1 MNAKSIYDKLVNV
14 EGIPSSILT
23 YSDKNDCIIIEVQD
37 YDKSVFKFAQKF
49 FNGYKSVDIDYTN
62 ENKTSVWYNDVS
74 EYSDRETIDSIT
86 RFYYGMKV
94 KGLVESKKSA
104 RKSMK
109 EFNEDINNTA
119 YFDRVAGE
127 LHSWYVCYVE
137 DYERKYEYGFKN
149 EKECINWIKKNGF
162 DLDPSMI
169 ESKKSA
175 RKSIKES
182 RGQTVAE
189 LLQNAS
195 SKTIVHIYNDSTSDE
210 FVGTNDQL
218 KGEFSRFLYYTV
230 SVWNISND
238 KIVNI
243 YCY

>member
-1 MNAKSIYDKLVNV
+1 MKYYVYAGYYENFISGHKLPKPYTLRDEFKTFDEALDYVLENWEDDV
-14 EGIPSSILT
+14 IFFTEDVIGDAIDNGFI
-23 YSDKNDCIIIEVQD
+23 NDENWED
-37 YDKSVFKFAQKF
+37 YLM
-49 FNGYKSVDIDYTN
+49 
-62 ENKTSVWYNDVS
+62 E
-74 EYSDRETIDSIT
+74 
-86 RFYYGMKV
+86 
-94 KGLVESKKSA
+94 ESKKSV

-195 SKTIVHIYNDSTSDE
+195 TKTIVYIYSDSTGDE
-210 FVGTNDQL
+210 FEGTNDQL

-230 SVWNISND
+230 SVWNIGND

>member
-1 MNAKSIYDKLVNV
+1 MKYYVYAGYYENFISGHKLPKPYTLRDEFKTFDEALDYVWENWEDDDIFFTEDV
-14 EGIPSSILT
+14 IGDAIDNGFI
-23 YSDKNDCIIIEVQD
+23 NDENWED
-37 YDKSVFKFAQKF
+37 YLM
-49 FNGYKSVDIDYTN
+49 
-62 ENKTSVWYNDVS
+62 E
-74 EYSDRETIDSIT
+74 
-86 RFYYGMKV
+86 
-94 KGLVESKKSA
+94 ESKKSA

-162 DLDPSMI
+162 DLDPSMN

-195 SKTIVHIYNDSTSDE
+195 IKTIVHIYSDSTGDE
-210 FVGTNDQL
+210 FEGTNDQL

-230 SVWNISND
+230 SVWNIGND

>member
-1 MNAKSIYDKLVNV
+1 MAKSTDYRGIHISIRYEYWYDYY
-14 EGIPSSILT
+14 EIREI
-23 YSDKNDCIIIEVQD
+23 
-37 YDKSVFKFAQKF
+37 
-49 FNGYKSVDIDYTN
+49 
-62 ENKTSVWYNDVS
+62 NKGKKWNDVTLFS
-74 EYSDRETIDSIT
+74 TLKEAKQYIDDH
-86 RFYYGMKV
+86 YDE
-94 KGLVESKKSA
+94 LVELCNVK
-104 RKSMK
+104 
-109 EFNEDINNTA
+109 
-119 YFDRVAGE
+119 
-127 LHSWYVCYVE
+127 
-137 DYERKYEYGFKN
+137 
-149 EKECINWIKKNGF
+149 
-162 DLDPSMI
+162 
-169 ESKKSA
+169 ESKSST

>member
-1 MNAKSIYDKLVNV
+1 MNL
-14 EGIPSSILT
+14 
-23 YSDKNDCIIIEVQD
+23 
-37 YDKSVFKFAQKF
+37 
-49 FNGYKSVDIDYTN
+49 
-62 ENKTSVWYNDVS
+62 
-74 EYSDRETIDSIT
+74 
-86 RFYYGMKV
+86 
-94 KGLVESKKSA
+94 KKSA

-195 SKTIVHIYNDSTSDE
+195 IKTIVHIYSDSTDDE

-230 SVWNISND
+230 SVWNIGND

>member
-1 MNAKSIYDKLVNV
+1 MIRIFHLKDNYFFKYIYRRKYYVYAGYYENFISGHKLPKPYTLRDEFKTFDEALDYVLENWEDDAIFFTEDV
-14 EGIPSSILT
+14 IGDAIDNGFI
-23 YSDKNDCIIIEVQD
+23 NDED
-37 YDKSVFKFAQKF
+37 W
-49 FNGYKSVDIDYTN
+49 
-62 ENKTSVWYNDVS
+62 ENYLM
-74 EYSDRETIDSIT
+74 E
-86 RFYYGMKV
+86 
-94 KGLVESKKSA
+94 ESKNS
-104 RKSMK
+104 
-109 EFNEDINNTA
+109 T
-119 YFDRVAGE
+119 
-127 LHSWYVCYVE
+127 
-137 DYERKYEYGFKN
+137 
-149 EKECINWIKKNGF
+149 
-162 DLDPSMI
+162 
-169 ESKKSA
+169 

-230 SVWNISND
+230 SVWNIGND